1 MIGTND
7 VNNGGS
13 VSDIVND
20 LSELIDKI
28 HQESPDTYLLVSS
41 IPPLAIDRE
50 GGSASETQVA
60 EDYNQQ
66 IPLLVNQKAAEGK
79 RVFFADAGGQL
90 SLSDLNDGVHPT
102 VAGYNQLGDLWYDEL
117 IQRDALD
124 NVTQFIASSHDDRIT
139 SGPGQDELTGAGGS
153 DTFIYLSP
161 EDGIDTILDFGSDD
175 QLLVSAA
182 GFGGGLA
189 AGVPLSATD
198 SATGVLVSDI
208 DPQPL
213 GTSATF
219 LFEQQSHY
227 LMFDV
232 DGTGVASPVI
242 LAHLP
247 MLSNLSLSQIEVVQ

>member
-1 MIGTND
+1 MGRLVRFVSAHEVGHTLGLPHNWGASSAYPVDSLRSATFTQEYGTA
-7 VNNGGS
+7 
-13 VSDIVND
+13 
-20 LSELIDKI
+20 
-28 HQESPDTYLLVSS
+28 PS
-41 IPPLAIDRE
+41 IM
-50 GGSASETQVA
+50 
-60 EDYNQQ
+60 DYARFNYIAQ
-66 IPLLVNQKAAEGK
+66 PE
-79 RVFFADAGGQL
+79 
-90 SLSDLNDGVHPT
+90 
-102 VAGYNQLGDLWYDEL
+102 
-117 IQRDALD
+117 D

-139 SGPGQDELTGAGGS
+139 GGPGQDELTGAGGS

-208 DPQPL
+208 DPKPL

-247 MLSNLSLSQIEVVQ
+247 MLSNLSLSQIEVVH